1 MTIPPRSTY
10 SIRLELTCTKER
22 AAHIGG
28 TTPPAA
34 SASGRAAGESPP
46 LHFVGFGV
54 GLRTNVYIDGF
65 NLYYGRLRGTSYKWL
80 DLERFCDELLPK
92 NDIRRILYFTAKVDA
107 RPHDPDQPTRQ
118 LAYLRALATLPRVE
132 VHFGTFMTSVIRQP
146 LVETDPLNPR
156 RWRMASN
163 VPVLKTTAAGDVET
177 DWVLKTEEKGS
188 DVNLAS
194 HLLRD
199 TYRGDC
205 ECAVVVSNDSD
216 LLTPIRMAKAHR
228 QLTIGLIPPRAK
240 GSVELKSL
248 ADFKVDP
255 RVSFL
260 SGSQFPANMT
270 DANGVIQKPPAW

>member
-1 MTIPPRSTY
+1 MS
-10 SIRLELTCTKER
+10 
-22 AAHIGG
+22 
-28 TTPPAA
+28 
-34 SASGRAAGESPP
+34 
-46 LHFVGFGV
+46 
-54 GLRTNVYIDGF
+54 LRTNVYIDGF
-65 NLYYGRLRGTSYKWL
+65 NLYYGRLRGTPYKWL
-80 DLERFCDELLPK
+80 DLERFCDQLLPK
-92 NDIRRILYFTAKVDA
+92 NEIRRILYFTAKVDA

-118 LAYLRALATLPRVE
+118 LAYLRTLATLPRVE

-156 RWRMASN
+156 RWRTASN
-163 VPVLKTTAAGDVET
+163 APVLKTTATGDVET

-199 TYRGDC
+199 AYRGDC

-216 LLTPIRMAKAHR
+216 LLTPIRIAKADC

-248 ADFKVDP
+248 ADFKVEP

-260 SGSQFPANMT
+260 SGSQFPASMT